1 MTASDTPVPQLGAH
15 LVGSVPLE
23 SADAVFRAVA
33 DRLGSQVTR
42 IPDGE
47 TGDRAG
53 WIGIQLPMLTAH
65 PQLESTGSRIL
76 QEGVAG
82 MPAFRLRPG
91 TDPGALV
98 IPSPGYA
105 DFAAASYQAFAALK
119 KDGVIAPAAR
129 FQVSLPTPL
138 AVPMVFLPDDQ
149 LAVEPAFR
157 AMLLAEIDGI
167 CAEIPHD
174 ELAIQWDVSPEFIVL
189 EGAWRTQLAD
199 IPGGIASRLAEL
211 GNYVPDEV
219 ALGYHLCYG
228 DLGHKH
234 AVEPRDTA
242 NLVDITNR
250 VAAALTRPLNWV
262 HMPVP
267 RDRDDPGY
275 FAPLQDLRLAPDSD
289 LYLGLVHATD
299 GVAGARRRIAAAAL
313 FRDAFGVGTEC
324 GMGRRAPAGIPALL
338 DLHRAIVDGSL
349 PCARQS
355 FSGGPRWPG
364 IHRRACLADRG
375 GQRLRRRQ
383 RRYGRPAD
391 PR

>member
-1 MTASDTPVPQLGAH
+1 MTASDTPVPRLGAH

-33 DRLGSQVTR
+33 DRLGSRVTR

-65 PQLESTGSRIL
+65 PQLECTGSRIL
-76 QEGVAG
+76 QEGVAS
-82 MPAFRLRPG
+82 MPTFRLRPG

-105 DFAAASYQAFAALK
+105 DFAAASYQAFTALK
-119 KDGVIAPAAR
+119 KDSVIGPATR

-157 AMLLAEIDGI
+157 AMILAEIDGI

-189 EGAWRTQLAD
+189 EGAWRTQLTD
-199 IPGGIASRLAEL
+199 IPGGIASRLAGL
-211 GNYVPDEV
+211 GNHVPAEV

-234 AVEPRDTA
+234 VVEPRDTG
-242 NLVDITNR
+242 NLVDIANR

-299 GVAGARRRIAAAAL
+299 GVAGARRRIAAAAP

-338 DLHRAIVDGSL
+338 DLHRAIIDGSL
-349 PCARQS
+349 SCAR
-355 FSGGPRWPG
+355 P
-364 IHRRACLADRG
+364 
-375 GQRLRRRQ
+375 
-383 RRYGRPAD
+383 
-391 PR
+391 

>member
-1 MTASDTPVPQLGAH
+1 MTASGTPVPQLGAH

-33 DRLGSQVTR
+33 DRLGSRVTR

-65 PQLESTGSRIL
+65 PQLEYTGSRIL
-76 QEGVAG
+76 QEGVAS

-105 DFAAASYQAFAALK
+105 DFAVASYPAFAALK
-119 KDGVIAPAAR
+119 KDGVIGPAAR

-149 LAVEPAFR
+149 LAVEPAFL
-157 AMLLAEIDGI
+157 AATLAEIDGI

-199 IPGGIASRLAEL
+199 VPCGIASRLAEL
-211 GNYVPDEV
+211 GNYVPAEV

-242 NLVDITNR
+242 NLVDIANR

-275 FAPLQDLRLAPDSD
+275 FEPLQDLRLPDGD

-299 GVAGARRRIAAAAL
+299 GAAGARRRIAAAAH

-324 GMGRRAPAGIPALL
+324 GMGRRPPAGIPALL
-338 DLHRAIVDGSL
+338 DLHRVVIDGSL
-349 PCARQS
+349 PS
-355 FSGGPRWPG
+355 
-364 IHRRACLADRG
+364 
-375 GQRLRRRQ
+375 RRQ
-383 RRYGRPAD
+383 ERPAT
-391 PR
+391 PARPKTLRPPL